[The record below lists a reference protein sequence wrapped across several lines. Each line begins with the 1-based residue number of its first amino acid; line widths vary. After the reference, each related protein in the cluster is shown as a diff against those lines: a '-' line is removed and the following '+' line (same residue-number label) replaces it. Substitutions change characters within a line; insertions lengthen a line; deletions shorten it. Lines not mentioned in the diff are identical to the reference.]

1 MTDKYST
8 NDITVESLLTHIK
21 TGAIAIPEIQRPFVW
36 KTTQVRDL
44 IDSIY
49 RGYPTGYI
57 IVSKDPSIKLKD
69 GSMSLGKM
77 IMIDGQQRV
86 TALTTA
92 IAGMEV
98 TLQDFK
104 KGRVKIAFNPLADTS
119 KGEDMFKVQDASVLK
134 SKRWIADIADVF
146 NGDFYVHQF
155 IKQYLAANE
164 DAEENDLER
173 KIMRLIGMRSYRLGM
188 ITLHENLTVDEVTDI
203 FVRINQQGTKLNQ
216 SDFVM
221 SKIAA
226 NTTYGGNTLRKA
238 IDYFSHLA
246 LMPEWYSEMCK
257 DNDFMA
263 STFAQKM
270 KWLQYDKEEIFDPDY
285 GDILRVAFM
294 YKFGRAKMKDLV
306 ELLNGRD
313 FATRENREGIK
324 EEAFSLLNAGVL
336 DFMNEYTFSNFVL
349 TIKSAGFVAKKL
361 IYSSMSMDFAY
372 TLYLLLNND
381 TTIEKAN
388 LKHYIAKWYVLAT
401 LTGRY
406 SSSAETQMEQD
417 LQKIKEVGFQTFF
430 ANVEAVRLSDTF
442 WNEELIQLLDTS
454 VISSPYFNVFIASQ
468 IFFGDNSLFSNGS
481 KISDLITII
490 GDVHHIFPKKYLIRN
505 GIVNRTKYNQIA
517 NFTYLDT
524 MVNKA
529 VGDDAPNEYFRKA
542 YQQCEEGKAAYG
554 NISDTDALNR
564 NLEANCIPMAVVDMD
579 FSNYETFLAERRGLM
594 ARKIKEYYYSL

>member
-221 SKIAA
+221 SKIAS

-313 FATRENREGIK
+313 FATRENREEIK

-468 IFFGDNSLFSNGS
+468 TFFGDNSLFSNGS
-481 KISDLITII
+481 KISYLITII

-579 FSNYETFLAERRGLM
+579 YSKYETFLAERRGLM